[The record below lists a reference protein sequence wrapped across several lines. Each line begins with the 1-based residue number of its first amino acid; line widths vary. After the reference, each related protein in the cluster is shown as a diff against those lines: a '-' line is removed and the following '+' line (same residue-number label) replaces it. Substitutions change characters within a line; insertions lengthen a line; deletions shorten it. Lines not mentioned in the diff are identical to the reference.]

1 MVRNLPSGL
10 PLYFEAGRVAVEF
23 LARVLT
29 IYAWYVATV
38 SVILGVLLTVLYV
51 AHHVRKWR
59 QWDWFDRRIPGG
71 ALSGNSDSLAA
82 GFAPDRRSDGA

>member
-1 MVRNLPSGL
+1 
-10 PLYFEAGRVAVEF
+10 VEF
-23 LARVLT
+23 LARALT

-59 QWDWFDRRIPGG
+59 KRHWFDRRIPG
-71 ALSGNSDSLAA
+71 ATLSGNSDTLAS
-82 GFAPDRRSDGA
+82 GFAPGKLKIPSDRRSDGA